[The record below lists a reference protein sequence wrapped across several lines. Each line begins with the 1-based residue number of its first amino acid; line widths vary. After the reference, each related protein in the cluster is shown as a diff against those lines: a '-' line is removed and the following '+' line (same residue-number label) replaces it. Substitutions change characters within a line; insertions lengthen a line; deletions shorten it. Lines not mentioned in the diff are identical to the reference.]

1 MIDFESIVE
10 SLLTEAALPS
20 PGPHAIIEFYK
31 NHNDELKEI
40 TGFLQTNFSIINWPT
55 NGLGFL
61 SLLADATSRVNASP
75 LTPYV
80 KQFPLMDFLW
90 FVAEKV
96 NSAKKKEVLNGLET
110 IKKGIA
116 STEIQDDLTG
126 PVGGIPKAFL
136 DAAGSYTPGSNP
148 LYGYSPI
155 STTGLGY
162 LGVLQR
168 KYQSDFL
175 GEFNL
180 KTFDDFSLKR
190 ALYGLLEIRKKTR
203 RSIVNVD
210 KIPQDMDWINKIILN
225 PGDYSGK
232 IQIPPKLKSLY
243 DNASAS
249 QIIQIAKSF
258 QSFYENEIA
267 QTLTIVPGLTGT
279 SQPAQDLESFISN
292 SAIKDN
298 TFKFNFSTPVVY
310 ETESPNLSAIAISSS
325 SKGGY
330 LIKNIKLIDSDAA
343 KEVISL
349 LTNFGNFI
357 SEGEP
362 INWSGAIQGIGQMA
376 QGIAGLGKATGSGT
390 F

>member
-10 SLLTEAALPS
+10 SLLTEGALS

-55 NGLGFL
+55 NGAGFL

-90 FVAEKV
+90 FVAEQV
-96 NSAKKKEVLNGLET
+96 NSAKKKEVLNGHEPIT
-110 IKKGIA
+110 KGTGP
-116 STEIQDDLTG
+116 TEIQDNSTG
-126 PVGGIPKAFL
+126 PVGIPREFL
-136 DAAGSYTPGSNP
+136 DRSTAGSYTPGSNP

-310 ETESPNLSAIAISSS
+310 ESPNLYAISSI